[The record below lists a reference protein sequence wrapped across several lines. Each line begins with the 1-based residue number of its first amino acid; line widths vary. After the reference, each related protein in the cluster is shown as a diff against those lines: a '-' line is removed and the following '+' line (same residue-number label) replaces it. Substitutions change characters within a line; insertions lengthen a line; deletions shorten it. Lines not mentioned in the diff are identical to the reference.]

1 MKNKEKIK
9 KQSIVDEFKQFIMR
23 GNVIDLAVGVIVGGA
38 FSKIVS
44 SLVDNVLMPFI
55 GIIIGGID
63 FSSISINIKD
73 ATINYGLFLQ
83 NIIDFLIISA
93 CIFVMIKIINRFTRK
108 EENKNKES
116 EKKEV
121 VKSAEV
127 ILLEEIRDI
136 LKNQNK

>member
-108 EENKNKES
+108 EENKNKEI